1 MCKRLFS
8 IICLVL
14 AMSCAFAATVQDHEN
29 IIVRAGNYS
38 GGADKSASIAASI
51 EGHFL
56 TIVFLENLGH
66 VEVEITTAAGVH
78 VDADQTDT
86 PSGRQYY
93 ISATGDYVVTF
104 TLPNGDEYYGEFTV
118 TD

>member
-1 MCKRLFS
+1 MNKKIVL
-8 IICLVL
+8 IICLLGVL
-14 AMSCAFAATVQDHEN
+14 STGFANKTISNDGLSILASHEN
-29 IIVRAGNYS
+29 VT
-38 GGADKSASIAASI
+38 DKSASIAASI